1 MSKFERLKRAW
12 SKVTGLN
19 SFLNSLPISKQ
30 ASVKIPA
37 GIGLFFFCW
46 LAFDQVKV
54 QNNYVL
60 PRPPEFKHVPSEPP
74 KADLPVIKRKDGVDH
89 ER

>member
-1 MSKFERLKRAW
+1 MNKLKRAW
-12 SKVTGLN
+12 RLLVTFN
-19 SFLNSLPISKQ
+19 QRLNSLPISKQ

-54 QNNYVL
+54 QNNYVP
-60 PRPPEFKHVPSEPP
+60 PRPPEFKYVPSESPT
-74 KADLPVIKRKDGVDH
+74 ADLPAIKRKDGVDH